1 MELTMLGT
9 GNAGVTECYNTCFVL
24 SENDKHLLVDG
35 GGGNLLLQR
44 FKAAGLKWQDM
55 QHIIVT
61 HKHIDHLLGIVW
73 MLRFLLQNMN
83 RGKFAGEAYIYG
95 HDEVITALRQLA
107 HMLLSA
113 KETRYLDERL
123 HLVEVKDGE
132 TLCINGRSITFFDI
146 QSRKEK
152 QFGFCME
159 LDDGRLCC
167 CGDEPY
173 RECEHDYAAGAKWL
187 LHEAFCLSA
196 EAEEFKPY
204 EKHHTTAADAAM
216 MAEKLGVKNLL
227 LYHTEDKNILR
238 RKELYSAE
246 AARYFS
252 GRIFVPDDLEKISL

>member
-1 MELTMLGT
+1 MLGT

-44 FKAAGLKWQDM
+44 LKAAGLKWQDM

-61 HKHIDHLLGIVW
+61 HKHIDHLLGILW

-95 HDEVITALRQLA
+95 HDEVVTALRQLA

-146 QSRKEK
+146 QSSKEK

-216 MAEKLGVKNLL
+216 MAENLGVKNLL

-238 RKELYSAE
+238 RKELYSEE

-252 GRIFVPDDLEKISL
+252 GRIFVPDDLEKIIL

>member
-1 MELTMLGT
+1 MLGT

-95 HDEVITALRQLA
+95 HDEVVTALRQLA

-146 QSRKEK
+146 QSSKEK

-159 LDDGRLCC
+159 LDDGKLCC

-216 MAEKLGVKNLL
+216 MAKNLGVKNLL
-227 LYHTEDKNILR
+227 LYHTEDKNILH
-238 RKELYSAE
+238 RKELYSEE

-252 GRIFVPDDLEKISL
+252 GRIFVPDDLEKIIL